1 MTELTTRD
9 GQRRGRPSATVT
21 ADHPAAGSGSER
33 PGRTVVFRREVQQQL
48 EEIKHADI
56 LVGIPS
62 YNNALT
68 IGHVV
73 KAVQVG
79 LAKYFPRH
87 KAVIINSDGGSVDG
101 SMDVVRNTTIDDFQS
116 ILLHHR
122 VEPALKIVTPYSG
135 IPGKG
140 SAFRTV
146 FEIAEALSV
155 KGCIVVDS
163 DLRSITPEW
172 VELLLK
178 PVLEADFDYVAP
190 LYRRHKYD
198 GTITNSIIYPLTRA
212 LYGKRVRQPI
222 GGDFGF
228 SGRLARFY
236 LTKDVWET
244 DVARYGIDIWMTTT
258 AVANGFRTAQAF
270 LGAKIHDP
278 KDPGADL
285 SAMLYQ
291 VVNAAFELMETY
303 KDVWKQVKAT
313 EDVPTFGFHYT
324 VGLEQVTV
332 NVDRMVTVFREGIE
346 NLRDIWTDVL
356 GSGDFRDVESLIR
369 RTNRDFTFPRG
380 LWTRT
385 IYDYAIAFHKKKLP
399 VTHLIKSLTPLY
411 LGKTAS
417 FVKEA
422 AAMGPIEAEQEIEKL
437 CLSFEENKE
446 YLTKSWS

>member
-1 MTELTTRD
+1 MK
-9 GQRRGRPSATVT
+9 
-21 ADHPAAGSGSER
+21 
-33 PGRTVVFRREVQQQL
+33 TVVFRKEVQEQL
-48 EEIKHADI
+48 EHIRKADI
-56 LVGIPS
+56 LIGVPS
-62 YNNALT
+62 YNNAAT
-68 IGHVV
+68 IGHVIR
-73 KAVQVG
+73 AVQAG
-79 LAKYFPRH
+79 LAKYFPRQ
-87 KAVIINSDGGSVDG
+87 KAVIVNSDGGSLDG
-101 SMDVVRNTTIDDFQS
+101 TMGVVEGTTIEDFQS

-122 VEPALKIVTPYSG
+122 VEPALKIVTPYRG

-146 FEIAEALSV
+146 FEIAEALDA
-155 KGCIVVDS
+155 KACAVVDA

-178 PVLEADFDYVAP
+178 PLLESDFDYVAP
-190 LYRRHKYD
+190 LYQRHKFD

-212 LYGKRVRQPI
+212 LYGKQVRQPI

-228 SGRLARFY
+228 SGRLAKFY

-258 AVANGFRTAQAF
+258 ALANGFKTAQAF

-291 VVNAAFELMETY
+291 VVNATFDLMETY
-303 KDVWKQVKAT
+303 KDVWKQVQGSGH
-313 EDVPTFGFHYT
+313 VPTFGFHYA
-324 VGLEQVTV
+324 VGLEQMTV
-332 NVDRMVTVFREGIE
+332 NVDRMLSVFREGIE
-346 NLRDIWTDVL
+346 NLRDIWIDVL
-356 GSGDFRDVESLIR
+356 GSGDFRDVEALIKKSNTEFR
-369 RTNRDFTFPRG
+369 FPKG

-399 VTHLIKSLTPLY
+399 ARHLVKSLTPLY

-417 FVKEA
+417 FVKEMA
-422 AAMGPIEAEQEIEKL
+422 DKSALEAEHDIELL
-437 CLSFEENKE
+437 CAAFEENKE
-446 YLTKSWS
+446 YLVHSWI